1 MKTGDLIRVIR
12 PLPKRNIMYTPWVQE
27 LSISGIPVP
36 LVEFNGKGG
45 FNQVYYNG
53 TKRYVSDDLMEVV
66 YETRQV

>member
-1 MKTGDLIRVIR
+1 
-12 PLPKRNIMYTPWVQE
+12 MYTPWVQE